1 MDELCDTFSEPF
13 AVPSTHTDEFEIK
26 IFISLHICKVQWKN
40 TIVVV
45 KRAPVEDSKHT
56 ARLMQS
62 MAHPHIMRMFEMRQ
76 DVSFGYMI
84 MEDVGKSSLTETLAN
99 PIPHPLF
106 VAIQLTSAC
115 RHMHERFIRHGSIS
129 TDTVI
134 VSGPLHQL
142 NIKLISF
149 GLASFTG
156 FCNFKVKKQMDI
168 NTFTAPEIIATSQAM
183 CTEDIWSMG
192 LVLFAV
198 LFNKPPHIWVPD
210 INQFVAVHLTQ
221 DTPAFTSIIRGCL
234 RAQAKQRFSAAMLH
248 NMIEELMPPG
258 TQQPMITQSA
268 IDTLLWEQPN
278 AAAQLL
284 VSCTDNTAAMLPCF
298 DAMLSHVVT
307 RWDWGSPDS
316 LTLLKVFSLLFS
328 QSDFFT
334 DQPAI
339 LIDQLTTA
347 GGNCPGMVTALWAL
361 LMQHH
366 KVFAEL
372 IRAQGEP
379 SVRIAY
385 LGACEAIE
393 TGMSIDPAIAVLQS
407 IETDH
412 PVAKLLIL
420 IRSNLF
426 QAQTIIQQANTNT
439 ETAIK
444 RQQFL
449 SAQLAAIRVV
459 CDNATQHQQQHPPP
473 PPS

>member
-1 MDELCDTFSEPF
+1 M
-13 AVPSTHTDEFEIK
+13 
-26 IFISLHICKVQWKN
+26 
-40 TIVVV
+40 
-45 KRAPVEDSKHT
+45 
-56 ARLMQS
+56 
-62 MAHPHIMRMFEMRQ
+62 
-76 DVSFGYMI
+76 
-84 MEDVGKSSLTETLAN
+84 
-99 PIPHPLF
+99 
-106 VAIQLTSAC
+106 
-115 RHMHERFIRHGSIS
+115 
-129 TDTVI
+129 
-134 VSGPLHQL
+134 
-142 NIKLISF
+142 
-149 GLASFTG
+149 
-156 FCNFKVKKQMDI
+156 
-168 NTFTAPEIIATSQAM
+168 
-183 CTEDIWSMG
+183 
-192 LVLFAV
+192 
-198 LFNKPPHIWVPD
+198 
-210 INQFVAVHLTQ
+210 
-221 DTPAFTSIIRGCL
+221 
-234 RAQAKQRFSAAMLH
+234 
-248 NMIEELMPPG
+248 
-258 TQQPMITQSA
+258 
-268 IDTLLWEQPN
+268 
-278 AAAQLL
+278 
-284 VSCTDNTAAMLPCF
+284 
-298 DAMLSHVVT
+298 VT

-412 PVAKLLIL
+412 PVAKLMIL